1 MLYLTNDDYL
11 PIFLPLGFIGVY
23 RWFWYMVKLICYFLY
38 RPILPKSKS
47 ERKYL
52 SSRDVTILV
61 PTIDSGEE
69 IKRAIKSWI
78 ANEPFEI
85 IFITTSV
92 AQKALETLAR
102 EFDPECKLIHVLTI
116 NKPNKRNQL
125 VKGINHTKTEITV
138 LCDDDAIWPPTML
151 EYILAPFENDKMGG
165 VGTSQEVLR
174 VGKYM
179 TIWEIFSAYRITM
192 RNIEITASTYIDGG
206 VCCLSGRTAAYR
218 TNILRDPDFQWK
230 FTHEFWNNKYHQHSG
245 DDKFL
250 TRWLHSHNW
259 KTYIQACKE
268 AELSSTFKD
277 NWRFLLQILR
287 WTRNTWR
294 SDIRSLI
301 FERYVWFRHPFVA
314 FCMLDKFFNPLTLLA
329 GPCTVSYLIY
339 KNAHEQDPRI
349 STWIMI
355 ASYIG
360 WLFVTRLIKYMPHF
374 IKRPQDIFAIP
385 LWLIFSIAF
394 AIMKIYCL
402 FTLHVTNWGTRVGAD
417 DKNKDADEH
426 EDISIFEPKWNTL

>member
-1 MLYLTNDDYL
+1 MLYLTENYL
-11 PIFLPLGFIGVY
+11 PIFLPLGFVGVY
-23 RWFWYMVKLICYFLY
+23 RWFWYIIKLISYFLY
-38 RPILPKSKS
+38 RPIVPKPNA
-47 ERKYL
+47 KYL
-52 SSRDVTILV
+52 SNRDVTILV

-69 IKRAIKSWI
+69 IKRAIKSWME
-78 ANEPFEI
+78 NNPFEI

-92 AQKALETLAR
+92 AQVALESLAR
-102 EFDPECKLIHVLTI
+102 EFDPECKLIRVLTI

-151 EYILAPFENDKMGG
+151 DYILAPFENDRMGG
-165 VGTSQEVLR
+165 VGTSQSVLP

-179 TIWEIFSAYRITM
+179 TIWEIFSAFRISM
-192 RNIEITASTYIDGG
+192 RNIEITASTRIDGG
-206 VCCLSGRTAAYR
+206 VCCLSGRTAGYR
-218 TNILRDPDFQWK
+218 TSILRDPDFQWK
-230 FTHEFWNNKYHQHSG
+230 FTHEYWNNKYHQHSG

-301 FERYVWFRHPFVA
+301 FERHVWFRHPFVA
-314 FCMLDKFFNPLTLLA
+314 FCMIDKFFNPLTLLA
-329 GPCTVSYLIY
+329 GPATVSYLIS
-339 KNAHEQDPRI
+339 KSSGEEI
-349 STWIMI
+349 TMWLMVV
-355 ASYIG
+355 SYLG
-360 WLFVTRLIKYMPHF
+360 WLFITRLVKYMPHF
-374 IKRPQDIFAIP
+374 IKRPQDIFIIP
-385 LWLIFSIAF
+385 FWLMFSIAF
-394 AIMKIYCL
+394 ALMKIYCL
-402 FTLHVTNWGTRVGAD
+402 FTLHVTDWGTRAGAD
-417 DKNKDADEH
+417 EKGSGVDN
-426 EDISIFEPKWNTL
+426 SIYEPRWNEEECEI